1 VLVVKKAMVV
11 QKKAAQVER
20 RQRSHSGAFVQNG
33 GWGWP
38 GGGWTGYSPFG
49 NSRSF

>member
-1 VLVVKKAMVV
+1 MGVKKVMVV
-11 QKKAAQVER
+11 QKKPAQVEQ
-20 RQRSHSGAFVQNG
+20 RQRSHSGTYVENG

-38 GGGWTGYSPFG
+38 GGGWTGYSSFG